1 MIGVNN
7 CKQSKQSL
15 IGMTLLELL
24 IVVALI
30 GILAMFAYPSYLD
43 QVRKSHRAT
52 AIADLARIQLELESS
67 YNGQYD
73 WHKVIS
79 SGKCTVCL
87 SEQSRFV
94 FSVTSNANATYIIKA
109 TAQANSQQNLD
120 SCLQEYNVDYLSLD
134 ASNKAFPLSC
144 WQ

>member
-43 QVRKSHRAT
+43 QVRKSHRVT

-134 ASNKAFPLSC
+134 ASNKAFPFSC

>member
-1 MIGVNN
+1 MIGVNS
-7 CKQSKQSL
+7 CKRSKKSL

-24 IVVALI
+24 IVVTLI
-30 GILAMFAYPSYLD
+30 GILAMFAYPSYLE
-43 QVRKSHRAT
+43 QVRKSHRIT
-52 AIADLARIQLELESS
+52 AITDLARIQLELESS

-79 SGKCTVCL
+79 SGECTVCI
-87 SEQSRFV
+87 SDQNRFV
-94 FSVTSNANATYIIKA
+94 FSATSNASAAYIIKA

-120 SCLQEYNVDYLSLD
+120 SCLQEHGVDYLSLD
-134 ASNKAFPLSC
+134 ATNKAFPLSC